1 MITFCQMV
9 VGKKGGRASGPPQA
23 RRACA
28 PLLPNYHLTKC
39 DHRSLQI
46 FGREILTATLEMRD
60 CLPEI
65 VQKKCRNDGKS
76 LNSFNSNKF
85 ECRFRKCRIS
95 DSLFILFE
103 ENVEMIKSKTI
114 LHLNFLCVTNLA
126 PSLVLKIHFRLIHF
140 EMIDSNKFKHQVNL

>member
-9 VGKKGGRASGPPQA
+9 VWKKGSASAPRL
-23 RRACA
+23 RRARGPS

-65 VQKKCRNDGKS
+65 VQKKCRNDGIS

-85 ECRFRKCRIS
+85 ECRFRNCRIS

-114 LHLNFLCVTNLA
+114 LQSNFLCVTNLA

-140 EMIDSNKFKHQVNL
+140 EMIDSNKFKHQVHL